1 MKDMKKQTSTESPR
15 QTDYE
20 HFALATI
27 ISATRHH
34 DSIRLLDHRVFLVT
48 LTLTSSQGFK
58 KHDDI
63 YYAICKFLRT
73 KDGNFKDRN
82 RPGLVLTE
90 ETGGERNGKSTGK
103 TPHWHGILILS
114 EHHAKLLRGD
124 YDLEKDLDVFLE
136 QNLNFVKQSDLRK
149 YEIGKQSLPYLA
161 DYSAKGL
168 KSKKT
173 PIVQESNQKF
183 LEIHIY
189 PHDLDKIRLR
199 KSKVNKLEAR
209 FDDRLA
215 TYERSPSAFFS
226 EAYIEKYLNKTLEP
240 QKVHYLPLKKTQLV
254 DPPREQGMK
263 RCA

>member
-1 MKDMKKQTSTESPR
+1 MKDMKKQIYTESP
-15 QTDYE
+15 QQKDYE
-20 HFALATI
+20 LFALTTI

-34 DSIRLLDHRVFLVT
+34 DSIRLLDQRVFLVT

-124 YDLEKDLDVFLE
+124 YDLERDLNVFLE
-136 QNLNFVKQSDLRK
+136 QNLIFVKQSDVTK
-149 YEIGKQSLPYLA
+149 YQIGKKSLPYVA
-161 DYSAKGL
+161 DYWTKGL

-173 PIVQESNQKF
+173 PIVQESSQKF
-183 LEIHIY
+183 PEIHVY
-189 PHDLDKIRLR
+189 PHDLDKNRL
-199 KSKVNKLEAR
+199 KQSKVKKLEAR
-209 FDDRLA
+209 FVDRLA